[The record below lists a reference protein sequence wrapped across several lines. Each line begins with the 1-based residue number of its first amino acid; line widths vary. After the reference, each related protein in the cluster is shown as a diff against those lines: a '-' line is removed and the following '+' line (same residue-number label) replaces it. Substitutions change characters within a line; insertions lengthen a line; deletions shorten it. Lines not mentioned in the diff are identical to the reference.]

1 MKFIVSLF
9 ALALFFVFA
18 LADAAKGITY
28 TPAAESVVT
37 NPAEQTPT
45 ADLNIAQTPRQEKA
59 GFSF

>member
-28 TPAAESVVT
+28 APEAAPVATQT
-37 NPAEQTPT
+37 NPAPEKALT
-45 ADLNIAQTPRQEKA
+45 LAQTTSQEKA